1 MYDKADIEAVELC
14 FKKAIKEFPKM
25 RYKVKE
31 IFGDYYY
38 EEMTVEETISKVL
51 MYREGDDKILRN

>member
-1 MYDKADIEAVELC
+1 
-14 FKKAIKEFPKM
+14 M

-51 MYREGDDKILRN
+51 MYPEGDDKILRN